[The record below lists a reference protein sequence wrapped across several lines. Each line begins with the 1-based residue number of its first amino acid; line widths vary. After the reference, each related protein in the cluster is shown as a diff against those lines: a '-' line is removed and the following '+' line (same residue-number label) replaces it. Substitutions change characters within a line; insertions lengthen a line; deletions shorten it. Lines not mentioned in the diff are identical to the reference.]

1 MQESEDVESPE
12 FWFLK
17 TMERFSEE
25 IETSERQSSWTNA
38 PTNRRERLQ
47 LLWDYVTG
55 NPPLPYI
62 ADKYRGIFAQVMRK
76 ARTNYAL
83 LVVEAMTD
91 HSKVA
96 SVTTE
101 ADEDFD
107 GDEFAALIH
116 EASGFEAMHSDI
128 QTFLYT
134 FGEAYA
140 QVVPPAE
147 GLDVSTTPPMMVAED
162 PRYCVGIPNPLLPG
176 RLKSWV
182 KVWND
187 EILDQQV
194 AIFCYAGKRMI
205 ARRTPET
212 YSDTFNID
220 EWEWSTLPGENA
232 VDMAY
237 LEAFGGVPVVRFD
250 NKYGMGEFEPHI
262 DVLDRIVD
270 AVLQRVVIQW
280 YQSFRQRAVSGDIDG
295 GEDLTDTDETDSLIR
310 SMHEGDDALRNLFE
324 ADPGS
329 LWLLP
334 EGVTFWESGNTDFTP
349 LQKAIQDDVK
359 AFASVSRTPLTMF
372 NPDGANQTAEGAA
385 TMKESHLDKVKNRQS
400 RQTPGLVLLHQ
411 IAFAMGGQENR
422 ASRVKIHWQNPERTT
437 LQMKGDFMAK
447 ANGVLSRKRILAKV
461 LDMTP
466 DEIRLNEKELLE
478 EAMMAAT
485 MAAQFEPEPAAEDE
499 PTDDTSQS
507 DDTDQSDESAA
518 DAEAA

>member
-1 MQESEDVESPE
+1 MQESDDVESPE
-12 FWFLK
+12 FWFDK
-17 TMERFSEE
+17 TFQQFTLETEE
-25 IETSERQSSWTNA
+25 SDRTASWTNR
-38 PTNRRERLQ
+38 PKDRRERLT
-47 LLWDYVTG
+47 LLWDFVTG
-55 NPPLPYI
+55 NPPLPFI
-62 ADKYRGIFAQVMRK
+62 SEKYREIFEQIMRK
-76 ARTNYAL
+76 TRTNYAL
-83 LVVEAMTD
+83 LAVESMVD

-107 GDEFAALIH
+107 GDEFAAIVH
-116 EASGFEAMHSDI
+116 EASGFEAMHSDL
-128 QTFLYT
+128 QTFLFA

-147 GLDVSTTPPMMVAED
+147 GLDASVTPPMMVAED
-162 PRYCVGIPNPLLPG
+162 PRFCVGIPNPLLPG

-187 EILDQQV
+187 DVMDQQV
-194 AIFCYAGKRMI
+194 ATFCFAGKRWT

-212 YSDTFNID
+212 YSETFNIE
-220 EWEWSTLPGENA
+220 EWEWSTLPGEGP

-237 LEAFGGVPVVRFD
+237 LEPFGGVPVVRFD

-262 DVLDRIVD
+262 DVLDRIND
-270 AVLQRVVIQW
+270 AVLQRVIIQW

-295 GEDLTDTDETDSLIR
+295 GEDYTDDDETDSLIK
-310 SMHEGDDALRNLFE
+310 SMHEGTDELKNLFE

-334 EGVTFWESGNTDFTP
+334 EGVTFWESGNTDFGP
-349 LQKAIQDDVK
+349 LAKAIQDDVK

-385 TMKESHLDKVKNRQS
+385 TMKESHLDKVRNRQS

-447 ANGVLSRKRILAKV
+447 AKGVLSRKRILSKV

-466 DEIRLNEKELLE
+466 DEIRLNEKELME

-485 MAAQFEPEPAAEDE
+485 LMATMTPETDAETSE
-499 PTDDTSQS
+499 PTPPA
-507 DDTDQSDESAA
+507 DEAPDEQDETA
-518 DAEAA
+518 DEAA